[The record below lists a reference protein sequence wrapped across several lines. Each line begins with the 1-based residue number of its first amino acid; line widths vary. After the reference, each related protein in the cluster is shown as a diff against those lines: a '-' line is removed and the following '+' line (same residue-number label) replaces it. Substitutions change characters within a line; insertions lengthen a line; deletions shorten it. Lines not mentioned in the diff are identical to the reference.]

1 MSRPFPSALLHGV
14 FILSG
19 VSALIYQ
26 LVWQRALLM
35 LYGSNSESVA
45 MVVAAFLMG
54 LGIGSLLG
62 GWVTKRPRA
71 PLVLLFGAAE
81 LGTAAYGLVSLRLFD
96 AVGTATARGEGIGWL
111 AGVYA
116 LRLDE
121 DNLQRD
127 YFVTSLINP
136 PLDSTLRPGSRQL
149 RSVHRSGHELP
160 VRSPVLRQPRRRSL
174 RRPER

>member
-1 MSRPFPSALLHGV
+1 MREQSPSTPERGSRSADHASLLTRRVGRCFCHVMSRPFPSALLHGV

-62 GWVTKRPRA
+62 GWVTKWPGA
-71 PLVLLFGAAE
+71 PLGVMFGAA
-81 LGTAAYGLVSLRLFD
+81 G
-96 AVGTATARGEGIGWL
+96 
-111 AGVYA
+111 
-116 LRLDE
+116 
-121 DNLQRD
+121 
-127 YFVTSLINP
+127 
-136 PLDSTLRPGSRQL
+136 PGR
-149 RSVHRSGHELP
+149 VA
-160 VRSPVLRQPRRRSL
+160 
-174 RRPER
+174 